1 LILAAHSISR
11 SSEIESQNH
20 EGSAP
25 DEPKPEPVLPTP
37 GVDRESATWPV
48 DVDFR
53 AALKWLGVLAGQ
65 ATLLGALFFYVGW
78 VRTQSL
84 LQYFGLNNNI
94 VNLSWNDYIL
104 RSPNVVIRGLTLI
117 CALSLLL
124 VIGGASAWTYLA
136 PRAADHPWLS
146 RGTYALATVTLT
158 FGLLGY
164 FNVLTYS
171 RTIPFVP
178 LIIVLAAALF
188 AFGAAFSSAAD
199 KTRSEERAHHPA
211 IAILVVLTTILC
223 GFWAASVY
231 ATQTGQELA
240 ESIERF
246 PTQRSRVAIY
256 AESDLGLAP
265 PVICTN
271 ITASRY
277 TRRCSGLR
285 LLIYA
290 PEKYILIPDN
300 WSRGHDPVY
309 IISDDPSIRVEITSS

>member
-1 LILAAHSISR
+1 M
-11 SSEIESQNH
+11 
-20 EGSAP
+20 
-25 DEPKPEPVLPTP
+25 
-37 GVDRESATWPV
+37 
-48 DVDFR
+48 
-53 AALKWLGVLAGQ
+53 
-65 ATLLGALFFYVGW
+65 
-78 VRTQSL
+78 
-84 LQYFGLNNNI
+84 
-94 VNLSWNDYIL
+94 
-104 RSPNVVIRGLTLI
+104 
-117 CALSLLL
+117 
-124 VIGGASAWTYLA
+124 
-136 PRAADHPWLS
+136 
-146 RGTYALATVTLT
+146 
-158 FGLLGY
+158 
-164 FNVLTYS
+164 
-171 RTIPFVP
+171 
-178 LIIVLAAALF
+178 
-188 AFGAAFSSAAD
+188 
-199 KTRSEERAHHPA
+199 
-211 IAILVVLTTILC
+211 VLTTILC

-277 TRRCSGLR
+277 TRRYSGLR